1 MITRH
6 PLTEDRKTIFL
17 QVLATTGSPIAAAS
31 AATPWSTHKQG
42 GVATFRDEARRD
54 AEFAAAWDRARD
66 EALAEVEKEIYR
78 RAMHPPQRPVWHKGE
93 VKGWVEDRH
102 SSDKLLLR
110 LAARLDPSWR
120 ERTSID
126 QNVTVQG
133 TILNIS
139 PIDILLLARPEQE
152 LLMNLLGK
160 IADAREEESDEVPKL
175 PTGRGDNTAL

>member
-17 QVLATTGSPIAAAS
+17 QALAATGSPIAAAS

-42 GVATFRDEARRD
+42 GIATFRDEARRD
-54 AEFAAAWDRARD
+54 LEFAAAWDRARD

-78 RAMHPPQRPVWHKGE
+78 RAMQPPQRPVWHKGE

-110 LAARLDPSWR
+110 LAARLDPGWR
-120 ERTSID
+120 ERTSVE
-126 QNVTVQG
+126 QTVTVQG
-133 TILNIS
+133 VMLSIS
-139 PIDILLLARPEQE
+139 PQDVLLLARTEQE
-152 LLMNLLGK
+152 VFVEMLRK
-160 IADAREEESDEVPKL
+160 IADARGEESDEVPEL
-175 PTGRGDNTAL
+175 PAGNIDGPAQ